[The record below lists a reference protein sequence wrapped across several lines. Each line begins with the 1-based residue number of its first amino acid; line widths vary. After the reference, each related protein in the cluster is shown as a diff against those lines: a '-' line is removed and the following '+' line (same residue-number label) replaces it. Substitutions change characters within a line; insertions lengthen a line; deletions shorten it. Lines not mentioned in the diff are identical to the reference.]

1 MLNICSHP
9 SLPRP
14 TAHIAALIVHTL
26 AFCAIGVQQYVP
38 LFLTREDLDV
48 AVRGAH
54 RSRHAAQIGAVRS
67 RADELQAQYDDA
79 RREVCVWLF
88 ISTCVYVCV
97 WVGGCVGVCCCCVCH
112 PSSPSSHHACV
123 HTHTCTHT
131 HQAEAAQGRDRSLLE
146 ARATKLRSKLD
157 DALAKAAAVEA
168 APLPKI
174 EVCCMA
180 DTSIDEPPA
189 MGSPQNIRTW
199 IHTCVWMNV
208 CWQACYCTTAIYH
221 CYSLFTFI

>member
-1 MLNICSHP
+1 MAVYIYLCVCVCVGGWVCWCVLLLRVS
-9 SLPRP
+9 
-14 TAHIAALIVHTL
+14 
-26 AFCAIGVQQYVP
+26 P
-38 LFLTREDLDV
+38 LFSLLTPCMRT
-48 AVRGAH
+48 H
-54 RSRHAAQIGAVRS
+54 T
-67 RADELQAQYDDA
+67 Y
-79 RREVCVWLF
+79 
-88 ISTCVYVCV
+88 
-97 WVGGCVGVCCCCVCH
+97 
-112 PSSPSSHHACV
+112 V
-123 HTHTCTHT
+123 HTHTHT

-189 MGSPQNIRTW
+189 MGSPRNIRTW
-199 IHTCVWMNV
+199 IDTCVWMNV

-221 CYSLFTFI
+221 CCSLFTFM